1 MASRVIFLV
10 GLLLCGFSNL
20 VLADNKT
27 ANSGVST
34 LYNAELGITFSLNVD
49 PDDDYI
55 NFFLSS
61 PPYSWVGIGIGSSM
75 AGSLMLIFYSSAD
88 GKGWW
93 FIALHTICR
102 HH

>member
-1 MASRVIFLV
+1 MASSVIFLV
-10 GLLLCGFSNL
+10 GLLLCSFSNL

-27 ANSGVST
+27 AKSGVST
-34 LYNAELGITFSLNVD
+34 FYNGELAITFSLNVD
-49 PDDDYI
+49 PGSDDV

-61 PPYSWVGIGIGSSM
+61 PPYSWVGVGIGSSS

-93 FIALHTICR
+93 LFSLHSFCR